1 MPLHIRC
8 ANNKD
13 MPAIVR
19 MIGEF
24 GLDYEN
30 LRLEQFVVAED
41 GSVMVG
47 FGRLKP
53 NPDATEI
60 GCIGVLHERRKEGI
74 GKLIV
79 EELIRRGP
87 EEVWITTDIPEYF
100 ESLGFTKC
108 TSVPNSIA
116 QKLARFRD
124 SLERWNCVAMRR
136 VNPHNL

>member
-1 MPLHIRC
+1 
-8 ANNKD
+8 

-30 LRLEQFVVAED
+30 LRVEQFVVAED
-41 GSVMVG
+41 GNVMIG

-53 NPDATEI
+53 SPDAAEI
-60 GCIGVLHERRKEGI
+60 GCIGVLHERRREGI

-87 EEVWITTDIPEYF
+87 DEVWITTDIPEYF
-100 ESLGFTKC
+100 EPLGFAGC
-108 TSVPNSIA
+108 ASVPTSIE

-124 SLERWNCVAMRR
+124 FLGRRNIIAMRR
-136 VNPHNL
+136 IKS

>member
-8 ANNKD
+8 ANNQD

-30 LRLEQFVVAED
+30 LRVEQFVVAED
-41 GSVMVG
+41 GSVMIG

-53 NPDATEI
+53 NPDAAEI
-60 GCIGVLHERRKEGI
+60 GCIGVLHERRREGI
-74 GKLIV
+74 GRLIV

-87 EEVWITTDIPEYF
+87 DEVWITTDIPEYF
-100 ESLGFTKC
+100 EPLGFTRFA
-108 TSVPNSIA
+108 SVPASIA
-116 QKLARFRD
+116 QKAARFRD
-124 SLERWNCVAMRR
+124 CFGRQKIVAMRR
-136 VNPHNL
+136 VRN